1 MKIRIR
7 LHIGFGPIVGTLRF
21 EQDKKATKNAIVDL
35 SKQLK
40 IPLFKSVSGNV
51 TLLLTYVQKLHP
63 ILIICKFSF
72 IFQVDPQAQV

>member
-7 LHIGFGPIVGTLRF
+7 LHIIGFGPIVGTLRF

-40 IPLFKSVSGNV
+40 IPVFFF
-51 TLLLTYVQKLHP
+51 VQ
-63 ILIICKFSF
+63 ICQRKC
-72 IFQVDPQAQV
+72 DLAT